1 VADNSERR
9 TKVSRTRQS
18 ELASTSSSKN
28 SDLTHAQQMELLE
41 NQMRLEQM
49 QQETLRL
56 RLALQKNDDKKSEN

>member
-1 VADNSERR
+1 
-9 TKVSRTRQS
+9 
-18 ELASTSSSKN
+18 
-28 SDLTHAQQMELLE
+28 MELLE